1 MDHRF
6 AYKTSA
12 DKFVDDD
19 YEYSGKVQSYKEK
32 VYNHSNNYENSEVT
46 YNNKN
51 YKFREEKQSDKGHKN
66 SDEEDYIDIDEIY
79 KNNDKKHSHKADTYK
94 GKSYCHSEG
103 KHSDKVYKHSD
114 KVYKHSEKGFIFDDN
129 LIEEVVNTY
138 SDMVYRIAL
147 NILCNIDDA
156 NDVMQEVFLR
166 LVRNKSKIKSR
177 EHIKHWLIKVTI
189 NCSRSKA
196 TESYKKHTVSISEIS
211 ESYISCSNEIDET
224 IGSVMKLPEK
234 YKVPIHLYY
243 YQQLTVEEISKI
255 IGITRSGVRSRLSRG
270 RNLLKEILEKED
282 NNE

>member
-46 YNNKN
+46 YKNNNRN
-51 YKFREEKQSDKGHKN
+51 YKFREEKQ
-66 SDEEDYIDIDEIY
+66 
-79 KNNDKKHSHKADTYK
+79 
-94 GKSYCHSEG
+94 
-103 KHSDKVYKHSD
+103 SD

-129 LIEEVVNTY
+129 LIEKVVNTY

-156 NDVMQEVFLR
+156 NDVMQDVFLR
-166 LVRNKSKIKSR
+166 LVRNKSKIKSK

-189 NCSRSKA
+189 NCSKSKA

-211 ESYISCSNEIDET
+211 ESYISFSNEIDET

-255 IGITRSGVRSRLSRG
+255 LGITRSGVRSRLSRG
-270 RNLLKEILEKED
+270 RNMLKEILEKED

>member
-46 YNNKN
+46 YKNNNKN

-66 SDEEDYIDIDEIY
+66 SDEKDYIDIDEIY
-79 KNNDKKHSHKADTYK
+79 KNNDKKHSHKTDTYK

-103 KHSDKVYKHSD
+103 KHSD

-156 NDVMQEVFLR
+156 NDVMQDVFLR

-211 ESYISCSNEIDET
+211 ESYASCSNEIDET

-255 IGITRSGVRSRLSRG
+255 LGITRSGVRSRLSRG